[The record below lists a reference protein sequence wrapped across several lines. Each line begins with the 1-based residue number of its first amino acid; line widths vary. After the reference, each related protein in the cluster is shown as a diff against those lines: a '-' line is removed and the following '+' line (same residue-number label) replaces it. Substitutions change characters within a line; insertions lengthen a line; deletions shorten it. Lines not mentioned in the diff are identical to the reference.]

1 MFYWLLNVLI
11 FIDKASHLNLLVLS
25 LIRPQSLFQFEAPNE
40 ASPAYIDNLEGEN
53 DYLHGELDSTRAKLA
68 RHDEMVQ
75 GFLTRLTDL
84 EKLQGEH
91 NRRLAQANQRL
102 RWQGWLILVL
112 ATVIVALVSGRFTQ
126 WLHRSRSVWTFLKL
140 F

>member
-1 MFYWLLNVLI
+1 
-11 FIDKASHLNLLVLS
+11 
-25 LIRPQSLFQFEAPNE
+25 
-40 ASPAYIDNLEGEN
+40 
-53 DYLHGELDSTRAKLA
+53 
-68 RHDEMVQ
+68 MVQ

-112 ATVIVALVSGRFTQ
+112 ATVIVALVTGRFTQ
-126 WLHRSRSVWTFLKL
+126 
-140 F
+140 